1 MHTPYS
7 LFTRTSK
14 KTGKTSWYARFWD
27 EEAQRFICTRALHVP
42 FAGRRNG
49 RDLAAQAAQVLVT
62 KMKKESDPLLVE
74 FLTAFWA
81 PGSRYIRSREIVD
94 QKPLS
99 LDYLDH
105 NRRAIQ
111 LYIAPYP
118 GFKSLRLSK
127 LKAGIVKDWQL
138 WAMEHGATPR
148 SCNIALQALRVPIRD
163 AVMRG
168 EIPADPLAIV
178 KKVPE
183 HPRERGV
190 LSITE
195 INALIKVDEHDPRIK
210 AAVLLATLGGLRRG
224 EIRGLRW
231 GDIDWAASV
240 LHVRHNTV
248 DQESDKAPKAGS
260 FRIIPIHKSV
270 LEELKRLFSIA
281 PLQGDDDFVFFSTSK
296 SKSPITGRTLLD
308 GLHRMLKA
316 IGIDEEERKRRNL
329 NLHAMRH
336 SFITL
341 ARNLGMPDIS
351 VMALSGHKSPE
362 MLTRYSHGAQVMNY
376 QTTKCQLEQAIK
388 PL

>member
-1 MHTPYS
+1 VRTPYS

-14 KTGKTSWYARFWD
+14 KTGKTTWYARFWD
-27 EEAQRFICTRALHVP
+27 EEAGRYSRAQVLNVP

-49 RDLAAQAAQVLVT
+49 RDLAIQAAQAEVA
-62 KMKKESDPLLVE
+62 KMKRETDPLVID
-74 FLTAFWA
+74 FVTAFWA
-81 PGSRYIRSREIVD
+81 PGSRHIRSREIVD

-99 LDYLDH
+99 LAYLDH

-118 GFKSLRLSK
+118 GFKTLRLSK

-148 SCNIALQALRVPIRD
+148 SCNIALQALKVPIRD

-168 EIPADPLAIV
+168 EISADPLTIV

-190 LSITE
+190 LTIAE

-210 AAVLLATLGGLRRG
+210 AAILLATLGGLRRG

-231 GDIDWAASV
+231 GDIDWSMQI

-248 DQESDKAPKAGS
+248 DQEEDKAPKAGS
-260 FRIIPIHKSV
+260 ARTIPLHNSV
-270 LEELKRLFSIA
+270 LEELRKLFSIA

-296 SKSPITGRTLLD
+296 PQSPLSGRALLD
-308 GLHRMLKA
+308 GLYRMLEA
-316 IGIDEEERKRRNL
+316 IGINKEQRIKRNL

-351 VMALSGHKSPE
+351 VMALSGHKSPQ
-362 MLTRYSHGAQVMNY
+362 MLTRYSHGSQVVNY
-376 QTTKCQLEQAIK
+376 QMTKYQLEQAIN
-388 PL
+388 P

>member
-1 MHTPYS
+1 MRTPYS

-14 KTGKTSWYARFWD
+14 KTGKVTWYARFWD
-27 EEAQRFICTRALHVP
+27 DEAGRYARAQALNVP

-49 RDLAAQAAQVLVT
+49 RDLAIQAAQAEVT
-62 KMKKESDPLLVE
+62 KMKRETDPQIID

-81 PGSRYIRSREIVD
+81 PGSRHVRSREIVD

-99 LDYLDH
+99 LAYLDH

-118 GFKSLRLSK
+118 GFKTLRLSK

-168 EIPADPLAIV
+168 EMSADPLTVV
-178 KKVPE
+178 KKVQE

-190 LSITE
+190 LTIAE

-210 AAVLLATLGGLRRG
+210 AAILLATLGGLRRG

-231 GDIDWAASV
+231 GDIDWGLHL
-240 LHVRHNTV
+240 LHVCHNTV
-248 DQESDKAPKAGS
+248 DQEEDKAPKAGS
-260 FRIIPIHKSV
+260 SRTIPLHNSV
-270 LEELKRLFSIA
+270 LEELRNVFAVA
-281 PLQGDDDFVFFSTSK
+281 PRQGDDDFVFFSTSK
-296 SKSPITGRTLLD
+296 PKSPITGRALLD
-308 GLHRMLKA
+308 GLYRMLEA
-316 IGIDEEERKRRNL
+316 IGIDKEQRIKRNI

-362 MLTRYSHGAQVMNY
+362 MLGRYSHGNQTLDFQVVRS
-376 QTTKCQLEQAIK
+376 QIEEVIQ
-388 PL
+388 

>member
-1 MHTPYS
+1 VRTPYS

-14 KTGKTSWYARFWD
+14 KSGKIKWYARFWD
-27 EEAQRFICTRALHVP
+27 EEAGRYSRAQALNVP

-49 RDLAAQAAQVLVT
+49 RDLAIQAAQAEVA
-62 KMKKESDPLLVE
+62 KMKRETDPLVID
-74 FLTAFWA
+74 FVTAFWA
-81 PGSRYIRSREIVD
+81 PGSRHIRSREIVD

-99 LDYLDH
+99 LAYLDH

-118 GFKSLRLSK
+118 GFKTLRLSK

-148 SCNIALQALRVPIRD
+148 SCNIALQALKVPIRD

-168 EIPADPLAIV
+168 EISADPLTIV

-190 LSITE
+190 LTIAE

-210 AAVLLATLGGLRRG
+210 AAILLATLGGLRRG

-231 GDIDWAASV
+231 GDIDWSMQI

-248 DQESDKAPKAGS
+248 DQEEDKAPKAGS
-260 FRIIPIHKSV
+260 ARTIPLHNSV
-270 LEELKRLFSIA
+270 LEELRKLFSIA

-296 SKSPITGRTLLD
+296 PQSPLSGRALLD
-308 GLHRMLKA
+308 GLYRMLEA
-316 IGIDEEERKRRNL
+316 IGINKEQRIKRNL

-351 VMALSGHKSPE
+351 VMALSGHKSPQ
-362 MLTRYSHGAQVMNY
+362 MLSRYSHGN
-376 QTTKCQLEQAIK
+376 QTLDFQLVRSQMEEVI
-388 PL
+388 L

>member
-49 RDLAAQAAQVLVT
+49 RDLAAQAAQALVT
-62 KMKKESDPLLVE
+62 KMKRESDPLLVE

-81 PGSRYIRSREIVD
+81 PDSRYIRSREIVD

-118 GFKSLRLSK
+118 GFKTLRLSK

-183 HPRERGV
+183 HPSERGV
-190 LSITE
+190 LSIAE

-231 GDIDWAASV
+231 GDIDWDLHL
-240 LHVRHNTV
+240 LHVCHNTV
-248 DQESDKAPKAGS
+248 DQEEDKAPKAGS
-260 FRIIPIHKSV
+260 SRTIPLHNSV
-270 LEELKRLFSIA
+270 LEELRNVFAVA
-281 PLQGDDDFVFFSTSK
+281 PRQGDDDFVFFSTSK
-296 SKSPITGRTLLD
+296 PKSPITGRALLD
-308 GLHRMLKA
+308 GLYRMLEA
-316 IGIDEEERKRRNL
+316 IGIDKEQRIKRNI

-362 MLTRYSHGAQVMNY
+362 MLGRYSHGN
-376 QTTKCQLEQAIK
+376 QTIDFQLVRLQIEEVIQ
-388 PL
+388 